1 MGKVGDYEWLTKMG
15 LCHRCRKEKAAPER
29 KYCFDCLDRIREEN
43 RIRYDSER
51 AREYQARRR
60 EIYQQKKANG
70 ICIRCSKKAT
80 HGLFCYE
87 HAIKERRKSA
97 ERASIEKAHRHERGL
112 IHEERR
118 ERGLCLWCGEKTV
131 PGLQCCERHRQ
142 IFNEAGKRGRKR
154 WAKEIDV
161 SRRSKKISS
170 ENI

>member
-1 MGKVGDYEWLTKMG
+1 MPKRKSST
-15 LCHRCRKEKAAPER
+15 RKEVLLRLLRQNTRGKQDTVQSGAS
-29 KYCFDCLDRIREEN
+29 KGISSEEK
-43 RIRYDSER
+43 RDLSAEESEWNLH
-51 AREYQARRR
+51 QMF
-60 EIYQQKKANG
+60 
-70 ICIRCSKKAT
+70 KKAT

-118 ERGLCLWCGEKTV
+118 ERGLCLWCGEKIV

-142 IFNEAGKRGRKR
+142 TFSEAGKRGRKR
-154 WAKEIDV
+154 WTKEIDV
-161 SRRSKKISS
+161 SRRRKKISS